1 MNRRKFC
8 ASSVAAAISVTTAGS
23 GRLCAAPAPSVL
35 PGTSAPGVELY
46 KFVYDRRYS
55 ATRAFGVAAEQGYST
70 AGTAAI
76 DGDVTALWS
85 RDLRARWLADSG
97 AIAGMTTARTLL
109 CLEQLAKDHWMRV
122 VVRAD
127 HAISKGHEI
136 AHRLF
141 APEAMAARMSAA
153 LAAADW
159 PAQLP
164 AALACCQSKE
174 GAPRLSTLITAA
186 GGRRWAATQPT
197 LVSFVIA

>member
-23 GRLCAAPAPSVL
+23 ARLSAPQGQSVL
-35 PGTSAPGVELY
+35 PGTSARGAELY
-46 KFVYDRRYS
+46 KFIYDRRYS
-55 ATRAFGVAAEQGYST
+55 AARAFGGAVERGHST
-70 AGTAAI
+70 SGTAAI

-85 RDLRARWLADSG
+85 RDLRARWLAGSG
-97 AIAGMTTARTLL
+97 AIAGMTTARTLF

-127 HAISKGHEI
+127 HSLSKGYEI

-141 APEAMAARMSAA
+141 APEAMASRMSSA

-174 GAPRLSTLITAA
+174 GARRLSTLIAPA
-186 GGRRWAATQPT
+186 GRRRWAPTQPS